1 VPPETRYARSG
12 DVNIAWQA
20 IGEGPAD
27 LVLVPGWISHVEQAW
42 EVPAYAAC
50 LRRLADFCRVILL
63 DRRGTGLSDSVGGL
77 PTLEQRMD
85 DVRAVMDAA
94 GVKRGALFGISEGGP
109 LCMLFAATWPERT
122 AGLILYGTFA
132 TSAVDADHPW
142 GRPPD
147 EVGRWLE
154 RLESGWGR
162 GVSARLFAPSL
173 ADDEEF
179 VQSWARL
186 ERHAV
191 SPGGARVLLQMAMD
205 CDVRHILPAIHVPT
219 LILHRSGDAVA
230 RVEGARYLAERIEG
244 ARFIELPG
252 ADHFISAG
260 DLEAIAGEVEE
271 FLTGTRSGPRPRRVL
286 ATVLFVDIADSTAQL
301 NALGDDRWRELLER
315 FLALVRRELRVFRG
329 HEVDTSGDGFF
340 AVFDGPAR
348 AIRCACAVR
357 DAAAALDLTIRAGLH
372 TGECELIAGKPGGIA
387 VHIGA
392 RVAAHAEPG
401 GVLVSSTVKDLVA
414 GSGLRFVDRGLHTL
428 KGLPGQWRMFAVE

>member
-1 VPPETRYARSG
+1 
-12 DVNIAWQA
+12 
-20 IGEGPAD
+20 
-27 LVLVPGWISHVEQAW
+27 
-42 EVPAYAAC
+42 
-50 LRRLADFCRVILL
+50 
-63 DRRGTGLSDSVGGL
+63 
-77 PTLEQRMD
+77 
-85 DVRAVMDAA
+85 
-94 GVKRGALFGISEGGP
+94 
-109 LCMLFAATWPERT
+109 MLFAATWPERT

-142 GRPPD
+142 GRPAD

-162 GVSARLFAPSL
+162 GVSARLFAPSH
-173 ADDEEF
+173 ADDAEF

-252 ADHFISAG
+252 ADHIISAG

-271 FLTGTRSGPRPRRVL
+271 FLTGARSGPRPRRVL
-286 ATVLFVDIADSTAQL
+286 ATVLFVDIADSTARL